1 MLPPLLMTDDSSTL
15 ETERLAIREVRHRQ
29 LLRTSCEIMDP
40 CQKPQKESKPRPCYM
55 LRGLPALSSSVYF
68 STAEHC
74 YLLIYAY
81 ITVVLF

>member
-1 MLPPLLMTDDSSTL
+1 
-15 ETERLAIREVRHRQ
+15 
-29 LLRTSCEIMDP
+29 
-40 CQKPQKESKPRPCYM
+40 M
-55 LRGLPALSSSVYF
+55 LRGLPALNSSVYF